1 MESIRRLR
9 AALTRVLAT
18 TEENYGPAHYETA
31 VALHNLAALVPE
43 LEHARRDTEALAAC
57 ERALPVLERL
67 WGLTHPATTACATNL
82 ELLRQRHGHG
92 TRELIGAGDDASRP

>member
-31 VALHNLAALVPE
+31 VALHNLAALVPD

-57 ERALPVLERL
+57 
-67 WGLTHPATTACATNL
+67 ATNL
-82 ELLRQRHGHG
+82 ESLRQRHGHG